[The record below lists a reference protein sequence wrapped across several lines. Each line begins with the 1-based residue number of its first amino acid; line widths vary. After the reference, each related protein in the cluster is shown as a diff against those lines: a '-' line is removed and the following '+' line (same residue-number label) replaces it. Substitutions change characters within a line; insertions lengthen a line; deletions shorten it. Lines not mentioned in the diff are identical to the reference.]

1 MSKLRNKIRR
11 VLNSSLLPRNHVF
24 ADAAYDAKTG
34 KAVVGIVLKDLSD
47 SEYKFIKASSINE
60 AELKAVQMAKEKF
73 PTLKVATDS
82 AYAVAHSD
90 PDEVYWVPRKKNIAN
105 LIVRSAMEMARSH
118 VEHNVAT

>member
-1 MSKLRNKIRR
+1 
-11 VLNSSLLPRNHVF
+11 VF

-73 PTLKVATDS
+73 PTLKVVTDS

-118 VEHNVAT
+118 VEHNVAA